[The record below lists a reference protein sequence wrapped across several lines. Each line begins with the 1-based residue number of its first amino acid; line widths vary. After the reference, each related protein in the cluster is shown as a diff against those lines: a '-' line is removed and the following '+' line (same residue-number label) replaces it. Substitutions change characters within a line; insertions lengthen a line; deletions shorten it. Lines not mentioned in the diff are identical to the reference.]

1 MAPTHLYDLDE
12 HRKSPPHFNKY
23 SFKMKLLII
32 LGLIG
37 LCVAKNATTVRISG
51 SIQDG
56 ILDDVYV

>member
-1 MAPTHLYDLDE
+1 
-12 HRKSPPHFNKY
+12 
-23 SFKMKLLII
+23 MKLLII